1 MNDLE
6 YRTRN
11 LAYASFLLA
20 NGAQIPEIRG
30 EQGRA
35 EFVFLDEERALGW
48 QWELFKA
55 DAPVPIQQYLC
66 AERDSRT
73 DGPQIWQTQV
83 TQYPAEGWNPR
94 RGPFSR
100 EGKVI

>member
-55 DAPVPIQQYLC
+55 DAPVPIQQYLMRRKRF
-66 AERDSRT
+66 AHRWTANLANASDS
-73 DGPQIWQTQV
+73 I
-83 TQYPAEGWNPR
+83 PR
-94 RGPFSR
+94 
-100 EGKVI
+100 